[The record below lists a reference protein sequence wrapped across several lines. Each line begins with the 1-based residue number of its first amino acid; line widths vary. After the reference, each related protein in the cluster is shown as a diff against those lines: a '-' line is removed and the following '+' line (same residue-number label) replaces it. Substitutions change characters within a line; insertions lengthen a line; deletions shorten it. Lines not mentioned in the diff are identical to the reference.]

1 MSLNVKVSGVWKSI
15 TQLYVNVSGTWKQCI
30 DAYVR
35 VGGVWKS
42 VLYET
47 GSTPY
52 ATAGSYAFSVPPGVY
67 SITTTIVGA
76 GGGGGGSIFSGDG
89 HGGANGGS
97 GGFYSNQVI
106 AVTPLETLNV
116 VVGAGGAGNTG
127 GAGTQ
132 GTRGGS
138 SSISRGGT
146 PLFTATGG
154 YGGNGVTGDNA
165 PGNTNPPNGSV
176 GGSPGGVAGSHTAS
190 WMVNRNTAGQALD
203 GKGTN
208 GTGYGTGGLGEQY
221 SGSPLATTGGTG
233 YVSITW

>member
-1 MSLNVKVSGVWKSI
+1 MSILGRISSPRISGFGLRRI
-15 TQLYVNVSGTWKQCI
+15 RLI
-30 DAYVR
+30 PAA
-35 VGGVWKS
+35 
-42 VLYET
+42 
-47 GSTPY
+47 STYP
-52 ATAGSYAFSVPPGVY
+52 TAGTFDYLVPAGIISVTVTVVAG
-67 SITTTIVGA
+67 

-97 GGFYSNQVI
+97 GGFYSNQTI
-106 AVTPLETLNV
+106 AVTPGETLSI
-116 VVGAGGAGNTG
+116 VVGDGGAGNTG

-154 YGGNGVTGDNA
+154 FGGNGVTGDNA

-176 GGSPGGVAGSHTAS
+176 GGSPGGVAGSHTAT

-221 SGSPLATTGGTG
+221 SGSPLATKGGVG
-233 YVSITW
+233 FVSITPL